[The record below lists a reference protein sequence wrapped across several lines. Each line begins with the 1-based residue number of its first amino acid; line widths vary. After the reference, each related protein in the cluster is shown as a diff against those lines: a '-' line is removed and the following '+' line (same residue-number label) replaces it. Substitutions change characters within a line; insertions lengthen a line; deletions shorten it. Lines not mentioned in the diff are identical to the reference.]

1 MIVITKKKILQIA
14 YFGIAFIFIFTF
26 VFQLAKSD
34 NTSVFTASL
43 PVSNKVIVLDAGH
56 RHSR

>member
-1 MIVITKKKILQIA
+1 MIIINKKKILLFSSILL
-14 YFGIAFIFIFTF
+14 IFIFTF
-26 VFQLAKSD
+26 VFQTA
-34 NTSVFTASL
+34 NINNRTVSVVTL